1 MDYAILELFTS
12 LVISTAPIDNQS
24 TTHDESGELSDS
36 DIIFGLSDGLLDI
49 IKRISSLHFRS
60 RTKKVNNSTTITEAV
75 GIWQDLATWQPPE
88 ALPGEQY
95 QELYD
100 SYTSALFTWLYLILH
115 PDSMCDA
122 KVQSMVEQGVVT
134 MSAVTVLELSP
145 FLLIPLFILGLASV
159 QDEHKDFISGRWK
172 YIARWWSAVGKT
184 KIRECRE
191 AGNGSSGKT
200 RAPPGDADQV
210 EGQRESPTKE

>member
-12 LVISTAPIDNQS
+12 LVISTTPIDNQP
-24 TTHDESGELSDS
+24 TTHDESCDLSDS
-36 DIIFGLSDGLLDI
+36 DIIFGLNDGLLDI

-60 RTKKVNNSTTITEAV
+60 RTRKVNNSTTITEAV
-75 GIWQDLATWQPPE
+75 GIWQDLTTWQPPE
-88 ALPGEQY
+88 ALPGEEY
-95 QELYD
+95 QQLYD

-115 PDSMCDA
+115 PDSMCDG

-159 QDEHKDFISGRWK
+159 QDEHKDFISGAFDQIEEHTAFEEVEVYRTMVERSWENQDQG
-172 YIARWWSAVGKT
+172 IPRSWEWIQWQDAGSAG
-184 KIRECRE
+184 
-191 AGNGSSGKT
+191 
-200 RAPPGDADQV
+200 
-210 EGQRESPTKE
+210 